1 MNMNIGKLRTSKR
14 YRYNSILNVSK
25 GRNRYIKRRSNNKT
39 GVNHMNKAF
48 GFGLAGSILGLIGS
62 LVWLF
67 LGSYIWGGFFMGWSG
82 DYIITDGQ
90 LGGGFLVS
98 LLQSLITAG
107 GFVIALVISIRSRS
121 GNSRKTGLWLLWLGI
136 GTLVVNPSLFIP
148 CILLIIASV
157 FALNSKDKVIQH

>member
-1 MNMNIGKLRTSKR
+1 
-14 YRYNSILNVSK
+14 
-25 GRNRYIKRRSNNKT
+25 
-39 GVNHMNKAF
+39 MNKAF

-98 LLQSLITAG
+98 LLQSLITAA
-107 GFVIALVISIRSRS
+107 GFGITLFRSLPR
-121 GNSRKTGLWLLWLGI
+121 NVERNPRKTGIWILWLGI
-136 GTLVVNPSLFIP
+136 GILVINISLFIP
-148 CILLIIASV
+148 CVLLIIAGIV
-157 FALNSKDKVIQH
+157 AMNTKNDVEKGN